1 MACLEG
7 PQNCEDRGHDGSFLL
22 ARGRRVRKC
31 VKVSQDSGHK
41 RSDTQKAHSLVP
53 QLALIPSSC
62 PEPAASL
69 SSGMS
74 RTFCP
79 SPLPMWTSSQ
89 EGRGFG
95 LRARKKDDSIC
106 GSLFFSCRVFV
117 SHVSLGNPLLHRA
130 TRSLAGQAFKSLL

>member
-1 MACLEG
+1 MRQVEG
-7 PQNCEDRGHDGSFLL
+7 PQNCEDSSHDGSFLL

-31 VKVSQDSGHK
+31 VKGSQDSGHK

-53 QLALIPSSC
+53 QLVPSPC

-74 RTFCP
+74 RTICP
-79 SPLPMWTSSQ
+79 SPLPMGTSRQ

-95 LRARKKDDSIC
+95 LPAREKDNSIC
-106 GSLFFSCRVFV
+106 GRLFSSCRGFV
-117 SHVSLGNPLLHRA
+117 SHASLGDPLLHRA